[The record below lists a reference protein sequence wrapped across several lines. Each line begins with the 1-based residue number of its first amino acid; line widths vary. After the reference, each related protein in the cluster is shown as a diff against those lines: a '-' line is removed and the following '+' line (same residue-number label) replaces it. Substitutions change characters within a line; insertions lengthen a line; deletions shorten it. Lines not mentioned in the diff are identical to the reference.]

1 MNLPWTT
8 SLRIELAALKA
19 QLAAEENRRERAEHD
34 LERMRQDFNT
44 VVTLLGNR
52 AQARQTS
59 PLERDPFAE
68 IESNLDVFLSPAPG
82 EFIDPEIALEALTDE
97 AEEGQLGRPTAP

>member
-1 MNLPWTT
+1 MPWITKKT
-8 SLRIELAALKA
+8 QHYYSVEIGRLETKLIM
-19 QLAAEENRRERAEHD
+19 EEARRERAELE

-44 VVTLLGNR
+44 VVSMLGNR

-68 IESNLDVFLSPAPG
+68 IETNLDVFLSPAPD
-82 EFIDPEIALEALTDE
+82 EFVDPEDFIAKLE
-97 AEEGQLGRPTAP
+97 EE